1 MKTLIHRKE
10 NGKIR
15 ALVVTY
21 IVTEQQKKKP
31 PTTVCEL
38 LETEEQIC

>member
-21 IVTEQQKKKP
+21 IVTEQKKKK